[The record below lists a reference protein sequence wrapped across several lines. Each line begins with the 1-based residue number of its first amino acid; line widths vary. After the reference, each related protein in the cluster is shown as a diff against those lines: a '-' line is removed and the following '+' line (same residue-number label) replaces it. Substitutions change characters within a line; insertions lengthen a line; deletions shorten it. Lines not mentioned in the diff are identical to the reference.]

1 MDAFSTFASP
11 RSSTPSHIET
21 LRNQR
26 VIEPIVTLSNYIA
39 IDSLGRRIEVTL
51 ESDRK
56 SQPRNVIVLLE
67 ATKSINQGES
77 MEPILDKGKYIDV
90 YV

>member
-1 MDAFSTFASP
+1 
-11 RSSTPSHIET
+11 
-21 LRNQR
+21 

-51 ESDRK
+51 ESDGK
-56 SQPRNVIVLLE
+56 SQPRNVIVLLQPSQGLE
-67 ATKSINQGES
+67 STKSIDKGES